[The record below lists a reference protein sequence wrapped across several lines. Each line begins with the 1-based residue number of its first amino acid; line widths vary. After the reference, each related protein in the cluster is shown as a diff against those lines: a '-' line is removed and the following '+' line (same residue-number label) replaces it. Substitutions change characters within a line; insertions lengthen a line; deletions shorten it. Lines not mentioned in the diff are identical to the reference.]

1 MSDAQ
6 TLAHMFIGFNGPSLQ
21 QLKKDIENGSKEFGK
36 DWWGYVRSQHFRNHL
51 QSG

>member
-21 QLKKDIENGSKEFGK
+21 QLKKDIENGSKEFNNDVTHHEMPG
-36 DWWGYVRSQHFRNHL
+36 RL
-51 QSG
+51 